1 MEVVAFRKVEGPEPQ
16 IPVRRQKDRE
26 HNILVL
32 PLLFLNLKLDWL
44 MRVRENLAQLE
55 ESIYE
60 LSDLDELVGY
70 DERRRDEVE

>member
-1 MEVVAFRKVEGPEPQ
+1 
-16 IPVRRQKDRE
+16 
-26 HNILVL
+26 
-32 PLLFLNLKLDWL
+32 

-70 DERRRDEVE
+70 DERRRDEIE